1 MSLMDDIRDVAR
13 RTAYFAVLPNLLLF
27 KSKPGHAFAG
37 RGGTTIDEIILHGTE
52 SKGTE
57 EQSADWL
64 AGNVLSIHYFIG
76 RTHGLVYSIIS
87 EENQAFH
94 AGNPAGHPTVQ
105 DHNPR
110 SIGIE
115 MYQRDIST
123 FGGNAAML
131 DFTDWQYETVSMLI
145 YDIRR
150 RRGISSANVKGHVEV
165 NNVDRAD
172 PRNFDWTRCR
182 RRVSEL
188 SRTLGTLL
196 GPEFKV
202 DFDLADLRVLL
213 P

>member
-1 MSLMDDIRDVAR
+1 MGLVDDVRDAAR
-13 RTAYFAVLPNLLLF
+13 RGAYLAVLPNLLLF
-27 KSKPGHAFAG
+27 KSKPGQAFAG
-37 RGGTTIDEIILHGTE
+37 RGGTAIDEIILHGTE
-52 SKGTE
+52 SIGTE
-57 EQSADWL
+57 EQSANYI
-64 AGNVLSIHYFIG
+64 AGPGNSCHYFIG
-76 RTHGLVYSIIS
+76 RTHGLAYSIIS

-105 DHNPR
+105 DHNRR

-123 FGGNAAML
+123 FGGNAALL

-150 RRGISSANVKGHVEV
+150 RRGIGSANVKGHVEV
-165 NNVDRAD
+165 NDVDRAD
-172 PRNFDWTRCR
+172 PRNFDWARCR
-182 RRVSEL
+182 RRVSDF

-196 GPEFKV
+196 GAEFKI
-202 DFDLADLRVLL
+202 DFSLADARVLL